1 MIGNHKESGARA
13 TMVQELTAEES
24 QIQRL
29 LQSKPF
35 RTSHVH
41 RELLLYLADKS
52 QTGTADSLKEYTVGL
67 DVFAKPES
75 YDPRQDSSV
84 RMHCARLRQK
94 LADYY
99 RTEGFNDPIVV
110 DLPKGGFKL
119 TFEPRRE
126 QLPLPEGL
134 DAPIVDISPSIRASA
149 GFTHREIALS
159 GLLIVAAAL
168 AVYFGVRRQ
177 EERQE
182 VRNVSAAALTPELQQ
197 LWEPLLSSTRPLVV
211 CLPTTLF
218 AFIPDVGFA
227 RDPSSKDWDEMSTSG
242 PVSALR
248 KLSRSSNALPSYGF
262 TDVGTANGAFQ
273 LGKFLAGRAS
283 NVLVT
288 SSDLVSLPEI
298 AMDNVIFLG
307 VPGGNRQIDAIP
319 VERQFSL
326 EPSGIRILHP
336 KPGEPSFIADRARRE
351 VEEAGESHALITHVP
366 GLNGAGDVLYLSG
379 NDNASTL
386 AAIQAFTDAAVA
398 RDIVSRVKA
407 ANGGRLPRFYQLI
420 LTVRSMDDMPVDIS
434 YTLDREIV
442 PSRSRTETVQH

>member
-1 MIGNHKESGARA
+1 
-13 TMVQELTAEES
+13 MVQELTAEES

-99 RTEGFNDPIVV
+99 RTEGFNDPVVV

-126 QLPLPEGL
+126 QLPLPEALDSPIIDIPPEIKTGTGL
-134 DAPIVDISPSIRASA
+134 TS
-149 GFTHREIALS
+149 REIALAA
-159 GLLIVAAAL
+159 LLIVAGAL
-168 AVYFGVRRQ
+168 AVYFGARNR

-182 VRNVSAAALTPELQQ
+182 VRNVSPAALTPELQQ
-197 LWEPLLSSTRPLVV
+197 LWEPLLSSSRPLVV

-218 AFIPDVGFA
+218 AYIPDVGYA
-227 RDPSSKDWDEMSTSG
+227 RDTSSKDWDEMSTSG
-242 PVSALR
+242 PVNALR
-248 KLSRSSNALPSYGF
+248 KMSRSSNALPSYGF

-273 LGKFLAGRAS
+273 LGKFLAGRVS

-307 VPGGNRQIDAIP
+307 IPGGNRQVDAIP

-351 VEEAGESHALITHVP
+351 VEEAAESHALITHVP

-386 AAIQAFTDAAVA
+386 AAIQAFTDPAVA

-442 PSRSRTETVQH
+442 PSRSRTESVPH

>member
-1 MIGNHKESGARA
+1 M

-52 QTGTADSLKEYTVGL
+52 RTGTADSLKEYTVGL
-67 DVFAKPES
+67 DVFAKPDS

-94 LADYY
+94 LAEYY
-99 RTEGFNDPIVV
+99 RTEGFDDPIVV

-126 QLPLPEGL
+126 QIPLTEGPDAAISDNTPEVKDGT
-134 DAPIVDISPSIRASA
+134 
-149 GFTHREIALS
+149 GFTHREVALL
-159 GLLIVAAAL
+159 GLLIISAAL
-168 AVYFGVRRQ
+168 AVYFGVRHPQ
-177 EERQE
+177 ERQQE
-182 VRNVSAAALTPELQQ
+182 RQDVRSASVAALTPELQQ
-197 LWEPLLSSTRPLVV
+197 LWEPVLSSSRPLVV

-218 AFIPDVGFA
+218 AFIPNVGYA
-227 RDPSSKDWDEMSTSG
+227 RDTKSKDWDEMSTSG
-242 PVSALR
+242 PVNALR
-248 KLSRSSNALPSYGF
+248 KMSGSSSAMPSYGF
-262 TDVGTANGAFQ
+262 TDVGTANGAFL
-273 LGKFLAGRAS
+273 LGKFLAGRMS

-307 VPGGNRQIDAIP
+307 VPGGNRQVDAIP
-319 VERQFSL
+319 VDRQFSL

-336 KPGEPSFIADRARRE
+336 KPGEPSFLADRVRRE
-351 VEEAGESHALITHVP
+351 VEEVGESHALITNVP
-366 GLNGAGDVLYLSG
+366 GLNGAGEVLYLSG

-386 AAIQAFTDAAVA
+386 AAIQAFTDPSVA
-398 RDIVSRVKA
+398 RDIVSRVKV
-407 ANGGRLPRFYQLI
+407 ANGGRFPRFYQLI

-442 PSRSRTETVQH
+442 PSRSTTKTVPH

>member
-1 MIGNHKESGARA
+1 
-13 TMVQELTAEES
+13 MVQELTAEES

-52 QTGTADSLKEYTVGL
+52 RTGTADSLKEYTVGL
-67 DVFAKPES
+67 DVFAKPDS

-99 RTEGFNDPIVV
+99 RTEGFNDPVVV

-126 QLPLPEGL
+126 QLPLPEL
-134 DAPIVDISPSIRASA
+134 PDATVVDIPPTVTSNV
-149 GFTHREIALS
+149 GFTHREIFLS
-159 GLLIVAAAL
+159 GLLILAAAL
-168 AVYFGVRRQ
+168 AVYFGVQHR
-177 EERQE
+177 E
-182 VRNVSAAALTPELQQ
+182 VRNVSAAVLTPELQQ
-197 LWEPLLSSTRPLVV
+197 LWEPLLSSSRPLVV

-218 AFIPDVGFA
+218 AYIPDVGYV
-227 RDPSSKDWDEMSTSG
+227 RGTSPKDWDEMSASG
-242 PVSALR
+242 PVAALR
-248 KLSRSSNALPSYGF
+248 KMSRTSTALPSYGF
-262 TDVGTANGAFQ
+262 TDLGTANGAFL
-273 LGKFLAGRAS
+273 LGKFLAGRMS

-298 AMDNVIFLG
+298 AMDNVIFVG
-307 VPGGNRQIDAIP
+307 IPGGNRQIDAIP

-336 KPGEPSFIADRARRE
+336 KNGEPSFIEDRARRE
-351 VEEAGESHALITHVP
+351 VEETGESHALITHVP

-379 NDNASTL
+379 NDNAGTL

-434 YTLDREIV
+434 YTLEREIV
-442 PSRSRTETVQH
+442 PSRSGRETVPH